1 LISLLMPR
9 FTQKAGESVFSKMP
23 ERKGAKSRNSDPP
36 GSGVASAPL
45 AVLRD
50 RLVVVASDRLGEA
63 EVVCIDLKV
72 PKGQH

>member
-1 LISLLMPR
+1 MFS
-9 FTQKAGESVFSKMP
+9 QKKS
-23 ERKGAKSRNSDPP
+23 ERKGTKSKNSDPP

-50 RLVVVASDRLGEA
+50 RLVVVASDRLGA
-63 EVVCIDLKV
+63 ADALCIDPIKV